1 LETSGG
7 NLSILGF
14 YAEQM
19 VISSLAIKGHEL
31 VVLGPNFQNMGMV
44 GKKKRAQPWKIRT
57 FMRQIPHLSR
67 ETGVTMY
74 IPTEYNNKAVDAI
87 VNSISEDMAQR
98 VWQHFFP
105 V

>member
-31 VVLGPNFQNMGMV
+31 VVLGPNFQKMGMV

-74 IPTEYNNKAVDAI
+74 IPTEYDVTFSGVGAKARPLAEQKQA
-87 VNSISEDMAQR
+87 S
-98 VWQHFFP
+98 
-105 V
+105 